1 LITRLDDE
9 KRQIQKKTIH
19 LRALP
24 RVYFELMQRISA
36 ALLLIACCALIGSQ
50 LSGVHA
56 HVDDHGF
63 AGAVQSTHGHHHD
76 HGDEHDGDA
85 DVQVLDLGMSAAKAV
100 FLLFALAVTLFLL
113 PAVRGPVRFEHEIR
127 LPLRRRL
134 RWRPPLRAPPFSISI
149 A

>member
-1 LITRLDDE
+1 
-9 KRQIQKKTIH
+9 
-19 LRALP
+19 
-24 RVYFELMQRISA
+24 MQRISA
-36 ALLLIACCALIGSQ
+36 VLLLIACCALLGTQ

-63 AGAVQSTHGHHHD
+63 DRAVQSTHDHRHHHD
-76 HGDEHDGDA
+76 HGDEHDGDV
-85 DVQVLDLGMSAAKAV
+85 DVQVFDLGMTVAKAV
-100 FLLFALAVTLFLL
+100 FVLFATGLTLFVLS
-113 PAVRGPVRFEHEIR
+113 PIRGPVRLEYEIR

>member
-1 LITRLDDE
+1 MNRASVTE
-9 KRQIQKKTIH
+9 PSIH
-19 LRALP
+19 LPGLP
-24 RVYFELMQRISA
+24 RVYLEPMRRSSVG
-36 ALLLIACCALIGSQ
+36 LLLIACCAFIGTQ

-63 AGAVQSTHGHHHD
+63 DGAVQSTHDHHHD
-76 HGDEHDGDA
+76 HGDEHDGDV
-85 DVQVLDLGMSAAKAV
+85 DVQVLDLGITAAKAV
-100 FLLFALAVTLFLL
+100 FLLFAVSPTLFLL
-113 PAVRGPVRFEHEIR
+113 SPVRGPVRFDYEIR